1 MAKSET
7 SKMPRTVL
15 VDTASLHWKTYI
27 KSLEKKRMDC
37 LGWTA
42 DRFSSSMLV
51 ANSWMPWR
59 VS

>member
-27 KSLEKKRMDC
+27 KSLEKKKNGMFGMDS
-37 LGWTA
+37 
-42 DRFSSSMLV
+42 R
-51 ANSWMPWR
+51 
-59 VS
+59 